1 METLK
6 SIGRRHFARFVNV
19 FFIFAIIVIVG
30 LVVNH
35 GFIDGNFHF
44 FNRFYKPVNA
54 VFSLLSIV
62 MSLYLLLIADK
73 KFLKVAR
80 MIFTVASV
88 IYFIIS
94 VLWWANI
101 LTEYM
106 DVHSLQVFF
115 AIVIGFMAMSY
126 KISSLGNSNLHPSL
140 LFVLSFLFLII
151 LGVFF
156 LMLPHATY
164 HRITF
169 LQALFT
175 ATSAVTVTGLAV
187 LDTGK
192 DFTFLGQMI
201 ILFLIQLGGLGILT
215 ITNIFSMVFTAS
227 SSFKN
232 RMMVS
237 EMIKEMD
244 NNNTFSTLF
253 KIISITLLVEVIGA
267 VLIYFST
274 FHSNIGAENRIFFSI
289 FHSISAFCNAG
300 FSTLSSSMNEEGV
313 QFNYYF
319 QLVVCWL
326 IITGGLGY
334 LVIINQYELVRRR
347 ITKFFATKNSYY
359 LIDSSMG
366 VNKISTNTYIVL
378 KTTFILLIA
387 GTLLFFFAEYF
398 GTLEKHSPLGKI
410 IVSFFNS
417 TTARTAGFNNVDMA
431 SLGIPAVM
439 LIMALMWIGASPGS
453 TGGGVKTT
461 TFAVALMNIW
471 NLILGK
477 NTNIV
482 RNKEIS
488 QSTLNQVNAVI
499 LLSIF
504 AISFG
509 SFFISFF
516 NQDLKFR
523 DILFECISA
532 YSTVGLSLGI
542 TSKLTAE
549 SQVAIILLMFLGRV
563 SFLTF
568 LIGIVGQI
576 VKPKKQ
582 IEPYYPKENVFIN

>member
-1 METLK
+1 
-6 SIGRRHFARFVNV
+6 
-19 FFIFAIIVIVG
+19 
-30 LVVNH
+30 
-35 GFIDGNFHF
+35 
-44 FNRFYKPVNA
+44 
-54 VFSLLSIV
+54 
-62 MSLYLLLIADK
+62 
-73 KFLKVAR
+73 
-80 MIFTVASV
+80 
-88 IYFIIS
+88 
-94 VLWWANI
+94 
-101 LTEYM
+101 M